1 MSSIKEEVY
10 GYLKVHPK
18 AGNVELYREFPEYNR
33 GSIKV
38 YRNKFLQIIT
48 QYKNTFNIS
57 QYPLEGK
64 KDETIDMS
72 FFLSLI
78 DEVPLFPAYIFSKLY
93 WKTKRYEGQRKNNYS
108 IVDLYIELFNKIISG
123 KYNMDKIYDFSF
135 NITEELRK
143 IYTDLYGED
152 NNKPID
158 IKGLIM
164 QKNFYSVRIV
174 NCVNREI
181 TKYVLNLDYGRR
193 IMTIKKIKK
202 KKGEIIEIER
212 NEKEKQEFYNE
223 IRNFVLARILTSYIY
238 FDLQLNAPHLRNR
251 DLRFVFR
258 DLIKMNM
265 ICSMYQY
272 INKEYLN
279 PRIYNNAHFFDAIE
293 VYNNEIQHYDK
304 SRQIKCQFEK
314 YVLQMTDTIYDTYI
328 DDEEFNDELT
338 IIKNRRKEYFR
349 KQYQEAIKDE
359 KIREDFELSH
369 GQIYDE
375 NMKKHVVISD
385 YNQFKTKKL
394 QGLKK
399 YYETLINNN

>member
-1 MSSIKEEVY
+1 MSSIKGEVY

-18 AGNVELYREFPEYNR
+18 ASNVELYREFPEYNR

-78 DEVPLFPAYIFSKLY
+78 AEVPLFPAYIFSKLY
-93 WKTKRYEGQRKNNYS
+93 WKTKKYEGQRKNNYS

-135 NITEELRK
+135 NISEELRK

-193 IMTIKKIKK
+193 IMTIKEIKK

-258 DLIKMNM
+258 DLVKMNM

-272 INKEYLN
+272 INKEKLN
-279 PRIYNNAHFFDAIE
+279 PRIYNNAYFSDAIE
-293 VYNNEIQHYDK
+293 VYNNEIQNYDK
-304 SRQIKCQFEK
+304 GKQIKCQFDK
-314 YVLQMTDTIYDTYI
+314 YVLQMDDTIYDNYI

-338 IIKNRRKEYFR
+338 IIKERRKESLKNLF
-349 KQYQEAIKDE
+349 QEAIRE
-359 KIREDFELSH
+359 ENIRGVYQISR
-369 GQIYDE
+369 GKIYD
-375 NMKKHVVISD
+375 NDKKRFIVESN
-385 YNQFKTKKL
+385 YEQFKAKKL
-394 QGLKK
+394 QNLKK
-399 YYETLINNN
+399 YYEDLINNN